1 MKNNLNFH
9 PLVEKTRKSI
19 NKSLLY
25 NDFLYIGRVGLNI
38 HVTPKCVDRALKV
51 MDTLIKALEGKGAQ
65 VSVINKEDK
74 NTTCVHLSGV
84 VLEVDMYEKMNIVK
98 NTKVGFLENK
108 VNFVPNGKLAF
119 RINNTFR
126 TRKEWQDE
134 DNRKLEDMIDVLI
147 EGLNKAVVKN
157 KEQQKIWDGWEEER
171 KKRAEIER
179 LNALE
184 QERIVN
190 LEKEVIRWQKS
201 SLIRSYVEAATK
213 AYIQKNGKI
222 EPGSEFDKWR
232 IWANKKADNLDHLV
246 PEPSDKQ
253 VNQPNP

>member
-1 MKNNLNFH
+1 MKNKFNFH
-9 PLVEKTRKSI
+9 PLVEKTRKGI
-19 NKSLLY
+19 DKSFSY
-25 NDFLYIGRVGLNI
+25 KDFLYMGHVGLNI
-38 HVTPKCVDRALKV
+38 HVTPNCVDRALKV
-51 MDTLIKALEGKGAQ
+51 MDILIKALEEKGAQ
-65 VSVINKEDK
+65 VSIINKEDK
-74 NTTCVHLSGV
+74 NTTCVSLSGV
-84 VLEVDMYEKMNIVK
+84 ILEVDMYEKMRIDK

-119 RINNTFR
+119 RINNTFG

-184 QERIVN
+184 QERFVN
-190 LEKEVIRWQKS
+190 LEKETMRWQRS

-213 AYIQKNGKI
+213 AHIQKNGKV
-222 EPGSEFDKWR
+222 ELGSEFDKWR
-232 IWANKKADNLDHLV
+232 IWANQKADHLDPLV
-246 PEPSDKQ
+246 PKSSKE
-253 VNQPNP
+253 